1 MNSHVVFVVSVFV
14 DFTALAPFAGE
25 PKTNNY
31 SVTLL
36 LHFFF
41 DVANKSTLL

>member
-1 MNSHVVFVVSVFV
+1 MNSHVVFVVPVFV
-14 DFTALAPFAGE
+14 NFTALAPFAGE

-41 DVANKSTLL
+41 NVANKSNLL